1 LVWILALLL
10 MAAIGGLAA
19 LYFYAVEQTRR
30 KRLPA
35 EWQVNEV
42 EHKNLWNVSA
52 RRARHISH
60 RLIGKPG
67 DPDREDQV
75 WLLTR
80 QKKLVLLIRIL
91 LPLLMAAIF
100 FGVSL
105 VFGDVSLT
113 LPHHQQPTP
122 KHQIPDIKPAFG
134 PKNNPL
140 NLGWHFPTVIPW
152 WFWVLLGL
160 LCLVFAW
167 YLSLDWQSRFMMVTN
182 RRFYLFREP
191 PVYLPMMAEEDHPL
205 PLIRVNEPEVLGSP
219 IAKVLGLA
227 RLSLGTNMQADEDA
241 PFKHMVGWPHPDE
254 IAKIISQLLP
264 DPSLNTT

>member
-1 LVWILALLL
+1 
-10 MAAIGGLAA
+10 MAAIVGFTA
-19 LYFYAVEQTRR
+19 LYLYAVYQTRQ
-30 KRLPA
+30 KRLPLD
-35 EWQVNEV
+35 WQIKEV

-60 RLIGKPG
+60 RLIGKTG
-67 DPDREDQV
+67 DLDREDQV

-91 LPLLMAAIF
+91 LPLLLSAFF
-100 FGVSL
+100 FGISL
-105 VFGDVSLT
+105 VVGDVNFN
-113 LPHHQQPTP
+113 LPHHHGHAP
-122 KHQIPDIKPAFG
+122 KSQLPDIKPAFG

-140 NLGWHFPTVIPW
+140 NFRFHSPTAIPW
-152 WFWVLLGL
+152 WFWVTLGL
-160 LCLVFAW
+160 VCLVFAW

-191 PVYLPMMAEEDHPL
+191 PIYLPMMAEEDHPL
-205 PLIRVNEPEVLGSP
+205 PLIRVNEPEVIGSP
-219 IAKVLGLA
+219 IAKVLGVA

-241 PFKHMVGWPHPDE
+241 PFKHLVGWPHPDE

-264 DPSLNTT
+264 DPTSNTT